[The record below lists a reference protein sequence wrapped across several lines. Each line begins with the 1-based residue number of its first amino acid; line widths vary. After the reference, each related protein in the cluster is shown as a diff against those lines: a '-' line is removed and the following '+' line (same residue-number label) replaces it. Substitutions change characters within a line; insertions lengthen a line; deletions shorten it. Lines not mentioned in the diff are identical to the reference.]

1 MKNIK
6 EFNKAIKTWFLEN
19 EIDHNTLDVYQMR
32 FYKDLFSKAEIVKE
46 TEKAIL
52 VKCRYPFDEGYWIPK
67 SVLIENW
74 EEPSKRM
81 INLAYH
87 TYLWETA
94 DALLKA
100 DELSFSLGMET
111 KEKTKKYIFMAKTKD
126 LETSLKRNKIS
137 YLKKAD
143 FVKKLIY

>member
-1 MKNIK
+1 MKNTK
-6 EFNKAIKTWFLEN
+6 EFNKAIKTWFLER
-19 EIDHNTLDVYQMR
+19 EIDHNTLDVYQVR

-94 DALLKA
+94 DTLLKA

-126 LETSLKRNKIS
+126 LETSLKKNKIA

-143 FVKKLIY
+143 FVKTLRY

>member
-1 MKNIK
+1 MKNTK
-6 EFNKAIKTWFLEN
+6 EFNKAIKTWFLER
-19 EIDHNTLDVYQMR
+19 EIDHNTLDVYQVR

-126 LETSLKRNKIS
+126 LETSLKKNKIA

-143 FVKKLIY
+143 FVKTLRY